1 MSAQDGKMGK
11 KLSVKP
17 MGTFSVYCPEPWDIA
32 IILMVRILVFK
43 LFSVLRQWVAVAQ
56 LPQE

>member
-1 MSAQDGKMGK
+1 MSAQGGKKGK

-17 MGTFSVYCPEPWDIA
+17 LRTFSAYCPESWDIA

-43 LFSVLRQWVAVAQ
+43 LFSVLRQ
-56 LPQE
+56 

>member
-1 MSAQDGKMGK
+1 MGK